1 MDKSIKRCS
10 ECNKEINIKEDIYY
24 KCLDNFMQVKY
35 FDTEDENIFCSGE
48 CFCKYLDLTEYLG
61 DEEYE

>member
-1 MDKSIKRCS
+1 
-10 ECNKEINIKEDIYY
+10 
-24 KCLDNFMQVKY
+24 MQVKY

-61 DEEYE
+61 EEEYE